1 MKAYSVEYVRI
12 EHNVYRFNI
21 VANSEQEARDMIQES
36 IDWDDYDTVH
46 AEEYTNSIECLED
59 NDE

>member
-1 MKAYSVEYVRI
+1 MKTYAVEYVRI

-21 VANSEQEARDMIQES
+21 VAKSEDEARKMIQDS

-46 AEEYTNSIECLED
+46 AEEYTQSIDCLE
-59 NDE
+59 EE